1 MKKLYVLSLMLFMIS
16 PALSHEGT
24 LTRETLEKFFPEADN
39 FVSRKKSLTPQQ
51 MLQVEQA
58 AEDKVQAVDKDLA
71 VYVAIAKDPQT
82 NKMKSI
88 GAVLMVDA
96 VGAKGAVDM
105 AVGFNLDGSIRKVLI
120 MENKD
125 DKELESETFLE
136 QLEGKSPSDRWDVE
150 NEFRLVGNPASAQ
163 AVIRAVRRGMYLF
176 LAFMGR

>member
-1 MKKLYVLSLMLFMIS
+1 MKKLYVLLLMLFMIS
-16 PALSHEGT
+16 PALGHGGS
-24 LTRETLEKFFPEADN
+24 LSRETLEKFFPEADN

-51 MLQVEQA
+51 LLKVEKA
-58 AEDKVQAVDKDLA
+58 SEDKVQAVDKDLV

-96 VGAKGAVDM
+96 VGAKGTVDL

-125 DKELESETFLE
+125 DKELESEAFLE
-136 QLEGKSPSDRWDVE
+136 QLEGKSPSESWDLE
-150 NEFRLVGNPASAQ
+150 KEFRLVGNPASAQ